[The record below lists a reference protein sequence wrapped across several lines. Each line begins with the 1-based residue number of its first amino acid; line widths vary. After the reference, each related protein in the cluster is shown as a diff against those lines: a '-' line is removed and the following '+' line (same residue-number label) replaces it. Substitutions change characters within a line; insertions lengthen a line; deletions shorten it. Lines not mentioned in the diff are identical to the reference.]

1 MPANESGTAVKDPGN
16 LQNEPQVEMAK
27 FLTFRLAGE
36 HYGLEILK
44 VKEIIGLLKITRV
57 PRTQDYIRGVI
68 NLRGKVLPVMDLRLR
83 FEMGP
88 VEDTE
93 ETCIIVVDPSRN
105 GSLLMGLLVDSVSE
119 VLDIDTRDI
128 EDAQDLG
135 ENVKTE
141 FIRGLGKS
149 REKVILLLDIQT
161 VLASEAAERV
171 AEE

>member
-1 MPANESGTAVKDPGN
+1 MPAYESGTVSKDPGN
-16 LQNEPQVEMAK
+16 RQSEPLGEMAK
-27 FLTFRLAGE
+27 FLTFRLAEE

-57 PRTQDYIRGVI
+57 PRTPEYIRGVI

-83 FEMGP
+83 FEMGA

-93 ETCIIVVDPSRN
+93 ETCIIVVDPSRAGN
-105 GSLLMGLLVDSVSE
+105 ALMGFLVDSVSE
-119 VLDIDTRDI
+119 VLDINTLDI
-128 EDAQDLG
+128 EDTQDLG

-149 REKVILLLDIQT
+149 REKVILLLDIQA
-161 VLASEAAERV
+161 VLDSADFEKV
-171 AEE
+171 AEK